1 VRRLFQIAV
10 AGLSLFVAGM
20 AASISEVPGWKA
32 WFEQNAGGFSG
43 VALIARG
50 DAIEFVHAA
59 GVADRST
66 GAKITPETRFNLG
79 SINKTFTALA
89 IAQLIQEGR
98 VSLDDRLA
106 KFLPD
111 YPNAEAAAKI
121 TIKDLIRHRSGV
133 AQFMGGDFGAGTVAE
148 MAQRVGREPQA
159 FEPGTRQEYSNGGY
173 VLLGRVVEVVSGR
186 NYEDYVAE
194 KIYRPAGMN
203 STGFY
208 RRTDK
213 SEDFARGY
221 YSADAQGRPMR
232 GGAEVASNPLQPGNP
247 AGGGYSTVA
256 DMFRFARALRT
267 GRLLN
272 AKMTEYVLNGTFA
285 GDADAKFGFALRE
298 QAVGGRRFLGNGGGA
313 PGVNAEFRF
322 EPAGDATV
330 VVLTNASPAAATRLL
345 GSVLEQLTAAGGA
358 GSRP

>member
-1 VRRLFQIAV
+1 MPRVFRLAAFSIVFCVSLV
-10 AGLSLFVAGM
+10 ASA
-20 AASISEVPGWKA
+20 PGERDWKT
-32 WFEQNAGGFSG
+32 WFEQQSAEFSG

-50 DAIEFVHAA
+50 DVVEFVHAA

-173 VLLGRVVEVVSGR
+173 VLLGRVVEVASGR

-247 AGGGYSTVA
+247 AGGGYSTA
-256 DMFRFARALRT
+256 EDMFRFARALKG

-272 AKMTEYVLNGTFA
+272 ESMTNYVLNETFA
-285 GDADAKFGFALRE
+285 GETKFGFALRE
-298 QAVGGRRFLGNGGGA
+298 QVVGGRRFLGNGGGA

-322 EPAGDATV
+322 ESAGDATV
-330 VVLTNASPAAATRLL
+330 VVLTNASPPAATRLL